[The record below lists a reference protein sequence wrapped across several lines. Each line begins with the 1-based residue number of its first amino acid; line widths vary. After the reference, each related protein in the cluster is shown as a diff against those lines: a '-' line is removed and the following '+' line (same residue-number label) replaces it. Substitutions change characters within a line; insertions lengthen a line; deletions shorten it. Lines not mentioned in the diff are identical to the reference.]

1 VRHAV
6 RRIPRHVAIYL
17 CLALVLHPAYAL
29 ITPPFQTPDE
39 HFHLYRAYQLSR
51 FEVIGERRGDQAG
64 GLVPTA
70 YVRAAGAELDLSRP
84 HIFPR
89 RVPERPLAAI
99 FGRATEVGRDEPMVF
114 TTGAVLYTPAGY
126 VPQVLAVWIGDAAGA
141 SVETII
147 RLGRL
152 LNAALTIALI
162 ALALAMMPVGRL
174 PMLVVALLPMTVA
187 TAAAFGQD
195 GAVIGASCLLTA
207 LGVRASLRGAWRA
220 REFAAAAAAGL
231 IVSLAKY
238 VYVPL
243 LAVALWPIPR
253 GVGWSRWSSRVVALL
268 APTLALVALW
278 LLAVRGLMVPAGPDL
293 PSWSEQ
299 LHFMLAEPARSA
311 AAVLRGWVGDRYR
324 FEQIVGTFGW
334 LNVGPSKYALVL
346 VPLATLAALLAGD
359 DGARS
364 LGWQRRAWYLV
375 VAAGVALG
383 MALILLLVYSPLGAR
398 EPQGL
403 QGRYYLPLLPLALVA
418 LLPARRRLL
427 PTAYRVDLL
436 VAGLMLAANVASLL
450 TIARAF
456 YSR

>member
-1 VRHAV
+1 
-6 RRIPRHVAIYL
+6 
-17 CLALVLHPAYAL
+17 
-29 ITPPFQTPDE
+29 
-39 HFHLYRAYQLSR
+39 
-51 FEVIGERRGDQAG
+51 
-64 GLVPTA
+64 
-70 YVRAAGAELDLSRP
+70 
-84 HIFPR
+84 
-89 RVPERPLAAI
+89 
-99 FGRATEVGRDEPMVF
+99 
-114 TTGAVLYTPAGY
+114 
-126 VPQVLAVWIGDAAGA
+126 
-141 SVETII
+141 
-147 RLGRL
+147 
-152 LNAALTIALI
+152 
-162 ALALAMMPVGRL
+162 
-174 PMLVVALLPMTVA
+174 
-187 TAAAFGQD
+187 
-195 GAVIGASCLLTA
+195 
-207 LGVRASLRGAWRA
+207 
-220 REFAAAAAAGL
+220 
-231 IVSLAKY
+231 
-238 VYVPL
+238 
-243 LAVALWPIPR
+243 
-253 GVGWSRWSSRVVALL
+253 
-268 APTLALVALW
+268 
-278 LLAVRGLMVPAGPDL
+278 
-293 PSWSEQ
+293 
-299 LHFMLAEPARSA
+299 MLAEPARSA